1 MVNCIDITGL
11 NYKNIFKNLSFSIE
25 KNKITSLSGANN
37 SGKTVLLK
45 ILSKQINT
53 DGKINI
59 LDKDINDYKITDYYK
74 LVKTIIPLEEIFYYE
89 TVEDELNYYIN
100 QLFLSKEE
108 TTKRLKSIQRNLFI
122 NKIKKKKI
130 KELDNAETIYLQ
142 LALAVAAMPK
152 IILIDDLTYYLE
164 HEDMKKIISYFRY
177 LIKNYDVTIL
187 INSTRLEDILATDN
201 LYILSDSEIILQ
213 GKPLEVLQKDNILN
227 KAAIK
232 VPFMIDLSVKLKDYN
247 LIDEVELDMNRM
259 IERLWN

>member
-1 MVNCIDITGL
+1 MVKCIDIAGL
-11 NYKNIFKNLSFSIE
+11 NYLNIFKNFNFNIE
-25 KNKITSLSGANN
+25 KNKITSLSGPNN

-45 ILSKQINT
+45 ILSKKINT
-53 DGKINI
+53 DGIINI

-74 LVKTIIPLEEIFYYE
+74 IVKTVIPLEEIFYYE
-89 TVEDELNYYIN
+89 TVEEELNYYIN

-108 TTKRLKSIQRNLFI
+108 TNKRLKNIQKNLFL

-130 KELDNAETIYLQ
+130 NELSTSETVILQ
-142 LALAVAAMPK
+142 LALAIAAMPK
-152 IILIDDLTYYLE
+152 IILIDDLTYYIE

-187 INSTRLEDILATDN
+187 INSTRLEDILETDN

-227 KAAIK
+227 KAGIR

-247 LIDEVELDMNRM
+247 LIDEVELDMSRM
-259 IERLWN
+259 INRLWN

>member
-1 MVNCIDITGL
+1 MVKCIDITGL
-11 NYKNIFKNLSFSIE
+11 NYINIFKNLSFSIE
-25 KNKITSLSGANN
+25 KNTMTSLSGPNN

-53 DGKINI
+53 DGTINV
-59 LDKDINDYKITDYYK
+59 LDKNINDYKITDYYK
-74 LVKTIIPLEEIFYYE
+74 IVKTIIPLEEIFYYD
-89 TVEDELNYYIN
+89 TVEEELNYYIN

-108 TTKRLKSIQRNLFI
+108 TNKRLKNIQKNLFI
-122 NKIKKKKI
+122 NKIKKKQI
-130 KELDNAETIYLQ
+130 KELTDSEKVILQ
-142 LALAVAAMPK
+142 LALAVASMPK

-164 HEDMKKIISYFRY
+164 HDDMKKIISYFRY

-187 INSTRLEDILATDN
+187 INSTRLEDILETDN

-213 GKPLEVLQKDNILN
+213 GKPLEILQKDNILN
-227 KAAIK
+227 KAGIK

-247 LIDEVELDMNRM
+247 LIDEVELDINRM

>member
-1 MVNCIDITGL
+1 MVKCIDITGL
-11 NYKNIFKNLSFSIE
+11 NYINIFKNLSFSIE
-25 KNKITSLSGANN
+25 KNTMTSLSGPNN

-53 DGKINI
+53 DGTINV
-59 LDKDINDYKITDYYK
+59 LDKNINDYKITDYYK
-74 LVKTIIPLEEIFYYE
+74 IVKTIIPLEEIFYYD
-89 TVEDELNYYIN
+89 TVEEELNYYIN

-108 TTKRLKSIQRNLFI
+108 TNKRLKNNQKNLYI
-122 NKIKKKKI
+122 NKIKKKQI
-130 KELDNAETIYLQ
+130 KELTDSEKVILQ
-142 LALAVAAMPK
+142 LALAVASMPK

-164 HEDMKKIISYFRY
+164 HDDMKKIISYFRY

-187 INSTRLEDILATDN
+187 INSTRLEDILETDN

-213 GKPLEVLQKDNILN
+213 GKPLEILQKDNILN
-227 KAAIK
+227 KAGIK

-247 LIDEVELDMNRM
+247 LIDEVELDINRM